1 MYADDTTIHTHGND
15 IDAIEEDLQGE
26 FGNTKTWGKINK
38 MSVHMTK
45 TTCMLVGA
53 RKRLNDSRPLNIIA
67 DDVNIQSVSKQK
79 LLGVYIDEHLS
90 GSAHIDHLCSLI
102 SSKISLLRQLAT
114 YVPTHIQKFT
124 IRGIFFLI
132 LIMALLRGGQPL

>member
-38 MSVHMTK
+38 MNVHMTK

-67 DDVNIQSVSKQK
+67 DDVNIQSETPWC
-79 LLGVYIDEHLS
+79 LY
-90 GSAHIDHLCSLI
+90 
-102 SSKISLLRQLAT
+102 R
-114 YVPTHIQKFT
+114 
-124 IRGIFFLI
+124 
-132 LIMALLRGGQPL
+132 

>member
-1 MYADDTTIHTHGND
+1 MIHTHGND

-38 MSVHMTK
+38 MIVYMTK

-53 RKRLNDSRPLNIIA
+53 RKGVNDSRPLNIIA

-90 GSAHIDHLCSLI
+90 WSAHIDHLCSLI
-102 SSKISLLRQLAT
+102 SS
-114 YVPTHIQKFT
+114 
-124 IRGIFFLI
+124 
-132 LIMALLRGGQPL
+132 